1 MHKLEQIPLAL
12 DSVRL
17 QERQNEF
24 PHQLDVSMLYQAILA
39 YRNHPLVGREEVETA
54 VDTYI
59 PDLDASAAAADDSHD
74 VNLDLGPAG
83 VRLAHAALTS
93 YIDVGDQP
101 QKVEQME
108 AFRQTLEE
116 TVGPD
121 LRDELRGSYGTS
133 PPAE

>member
-1 MHKLEQIPLAL
+1 MQKLEQTPLAL

-24 PHQLDVSMLYQAILA
+24 PHQLDVSMLYQALLA
-39 YRNHPLVGREEVETA
+39 YRYHPLVGEQQVETA

-59 PDLDASAAAADDSHD
+59 PDLNASAAAAEDCHD
-74 VNLDLGPAG
+74 VNLDLGPDG
-83 VRLAHAALTS
+83 VRLAHAAITS
-93 YIDVGDQP
+93 FIEMVGQQ

-108 AFRQTLEE
+108 AFRRALEE

-121 LRDELRGSYGTS
+121 LRDELRGSYGS
-133 PPAE
+133 GARP